1 MFFRPKMLILTCKT
15 GGGHVSLAEALE
27 DRLQDDYDITI
38 VDPCPGMIDGHYRF
52 VSRHMLWICA
62 AEFYLTNTPT
72 RAALVHSMLNLYLA
86 RALQRALDESPHD
99 IVISTHP
106 FYSYEVMQALK
117 KRSSHVPFGVF
128 FVDTKVHCSWL
139 HEKDAAATF
148 ALTRESYQQALNAG
162 FDPSHLHLVGWPV
175 RSQFYRA
182 SDVSR
187 TETLK
192 RLNLDPNCFTVFL
205 QGGAEGAARVE
216 QTLKHILTA
225 GQQVQ
230 VILATGRN
238 QGLLE
243 YFTGRETVRAL
254 PFTPEIAPYM
264 AAADV
269 VMGKAGANVIFE
281 SMTLSKPFIATSYVP
296 AQEKANLEFIQ
307 RYGLGWVALEPERQR
322 ELIVMLA
329 NRSAELL
336 LVSEKIEAYRQWNCA
351 ANESI
356 GAVLRTLMPMEK
368 FA

>member
-1 MFFRPKMLILTCKT
+1 MSYRPNMLILTSKT
-15 GGGHVSLAEALE
+15 GGGHVSLAEALR
-27 DRLQDDYDITI
+27 DQLQDDYAISI
-38 VDPCPGMIDGHYRF
+38 VDPCPGMVNGHYRF
-52 VSRHMLWICA
+52 ISRHMLWMCA
-62 AEFYLTNTPT
+62 AEFYLTNTPA
-72 RAALVHSMLNLYLA
+72 RAALVHSMFNLYLA
-86 RALQRALDESPHD
+86 RALHRALDEFPHD

-106 FYSYEVMQALK
+106 FYTYEVMQALK
-117 KRSSHVPFGVF
+117 KRSSRVPFGVF

-139 HEKDAAATF
+139 HEKDADATF
-148 ALTRESYQQALNAG
+148 ALTRESYQQALDAR

-187 TETLK
+187 TEMLK
-192 RLNLDPNCFTVFL
+192 QLYLDPDCFTVFL

-216 QTLKHILTA
+216 QTLKHILVA

-238 QGLLE
+238 QALLE
-243 YFTGRETVRAL
+243 HFRGREHVRAL

-264 AAADV
+264 ASADV
-269 VMGKAGANVIFE
+269 IMGKAGANVIVE
-281 SMTLSKPFIATSYVP
+281 SMTLGKPFIATSYVP

-307 RYGLGWVALEPERQR
+307 RYGLGWIALEPERQR
-322 ELIVMLA
+322 ALIARLTTRRA
-329 NRSAELL
+329 DLL
-336 LVSEKIEAYRQWNCA
+336 LVSEKIQAYRRWNCA

-356 GAVLRTLMPMEK
+356 GAILRTLMPVEK